1 MKVIKNE
8 NKVILLAVLIKL
20 SSNEK
25 EREFEKE
32 LTIWNSKLVSCKPL
46 EFIIDTRKGVIDTP
60 CW

>member
-32 LTIWNSKLVSCKPL
+32 LTVLNSKLVSCKPL

-60 CW
+60 C